1 MATLEI
7 EHVEKTLRGGQTVLR
22 DVSFAARD
30 GELLAVV
37 GPSGCGKSTLLRL
50 VAGLDSISA
59 GVIRIAGRTVNDLPP
74 QQRDVAMVFQNHAL
88 YPHMTVYENL
98 AFGLRVRGTP
108 RAQIGERVRQAAAH
122 LGLEAMLKRYPREL
136 SGGQRQRTAL
146 GRAMLRD
153 PALFLL
159 DEPLSSLDVPLRAE
173 LRRELAALHR
183 SLGTTMVYVTH
194 DQSEALSLGQRMVV
208 LAGGRVQQIDTPT
221 NVYHRPA
228 NRFVAGFV
236 GWPPMNF
243 LMADAFEDVTRV
255 PSGESGFEYGVRP
268 EAFSAQTNGA
278 DDLQLVGRIERIESQ
293 GSECHL
299 ELTHRLGR
307 VLARLRLEGM
317 PRVGDQIRLWVKRG
331 DLHAFDR
338 ASGRRVELT
347 ELIRCAVHPE
357 ERTG

>member
-1 MATLEI
+1 MAALEI
-7 EHVEKTLRGGQTVLR
+7 EHVEKTLRSGQSVLR
-22 DVSFAARD
+22 DVSFTARD

-50 VAGLDSISA
+50 VAGLDSITA
-59 GVIRIAGRTVNDLPP
+59 GVIRIGGRTVNEVPP

-108 RAQIGERVRQAAAH
+108 RTQIDRRVRQTAAQ

-146 GRAMLRD
+146 GRAMLRN

-208 LAGGRVQQIDTPT
+208 LAGGRVQQIDTPI

-243 LMADAFEDVTRV
+243 LTAESFDDGARV
-255 PSGESGFEYGVRP
+255 PAGASGLEYGVRP
-268 EAFSAQTNGA
+268 ESFSTQAGGP
-278 DDLQLVGRIERIESQ
+278 DDLQLAGRIERIESQ
-293 GSECHL
+293 GSECHI
-299 ELTHRLGR
+299 ELTQRFGR
-307 VLARLRLEGM
+307 VLARLRCEKL
-317 PRVGDQIRLWVKRG
+317 PRVGEQIRLWVRRS

-338 ASGRRVELT
+338 TNGQRVELMGL
-347 ELIRCAVHPE
+347 ERSGPRPE
-357 ERTG
+357 ERTQ

>member
-1 MATLEI
+1 MAALEI
-7 EHVEKTLRGGQTVLR
+7 EHVEKTLRSGLVVLR
-22 DVSFAARD
+22 DMSFTARD

-50 VAGLDSISA
+50 VAGLDSITA
-59 GVIRIAGRTVNDLPP
+59 GVIRIGGRTVNELPP

-108 RAQIGERVRQAAAH
+108 RAQIGPRVRQAAAQ
-122 LGLEAMLKRYPREL
+122 LSLEAMLKRYPREL

-146 GRAMLRD
+146 GRAMLRN

-173 LRRELAALHR
+173 LRRELSELHR
-183 SLGTTMVYVTH
+183 SLATTMVYVTH

-208 LAGGRVQQIDTPT
+208 LADGRVQQIDTPI
-221 NVYHRPA
+221 NVYNRPA

-243 LMADAFEDVTRV
+243 LTADSFDDVARV
-255 PSGESGFEYGVRP
+255 PVGAIGLEYGVRP
-268 EAFSAQTNGA
+268 ESFSTQAGGP
-278 DDLQLVGRIERIESQ
+278 DDLQLTGRIERIESQ
-293 GSECHL
+293 GGECHV

-307 VLARLRLEGM
+307 ALARLRPENI
-317 PRVGDQIRLWVKRG
+317 PRVGEQIRLWVKR
-331 DLHAFDR
+331 DDVHAFGR
-338 ASGRRVELT
+338 ANGERVELAR
-347 ELIRCAVHPE
+347 LVRSGARAE
-357 ERTG
+357 ERME

>member
-1 MATLEI
+1 MADLEI
-7 EHVEKTLRGGQTVLR
+7 EHVEKILRSGQVVLR
-22 DVSFAARD
+22 DVTCAARD

-50 VAGLDSISA
+50 VAGLESVTA
-59 GVIRIAGRTVNDLPP
+59 GVIRIGGRTVNELPP

-108 RAQIGERVRQAAAH
+108 RVHIDQRVRQAAAH

-146 GRAMLRD
+146 GRAMLRN
-153 PALFLL
+153 PAVFLL

-173 LRRELAALHR
+173 LRRELAGLHR
-183 SLGTTMVYVTH
+183 SLGTTMIYVTH

-208 LAGGRVQQIDTPT
+208 LAAGRVQQVDTPA

-228 NRFVAGFV
+228 NRFVAGFI

-243 LMADAFEDVTRV
+243 LTADAFDDAAHV
-255 PSGESGFEYGVRP
+255 PVGEGWLEYGVRP
-268 EAFSAQTNGA
+268 ESFSAQPGDRSDVPLTC
-278 DDLQLVGRIERIESQ
+278 RIERIESQ
-293 GSECHL
+293 GSEWHL

-307 VLARLRLEGM
+307 VLARLRPEAAL
-317 PRVGDQIRLWVKRG
+317 RVGEEIRLWVKRG

-338 ASGRRVELT
+338 TSGERVEL
-347 ELIRCAVHPE
+347 RP
-357 ERTG
+357 

>member
-1 MATLEI
+1 MAALEI
-7 EHVEKTLRGGQTVLR
+7 ERVEKTLRSGQTVLR

-50 VAGLDSISA
+50 VAGLDSMTA
-59 GVIRIAGRTVNDLPP
+59 GVIRIGGRTVNELPP

-108 RAQIGERVRQAAAH
+108 RAQIGERVRQAAVH
-122 LGLEAMLKRYPREL
+122 LGLESMLKRFPREL

-173 LRRELAALHR
+173 LRRELTALHR

-194 DQSEALSLGQRMVV
+194 DQSEALSLGQRLVV
-208 LAGGRVQQIDTPT
+208 LAGGRVQQIDTPI

-228 NRFVAGFV
+228 NRFVAAFV

-243 LMADAFEDVTRV
+243 LTADAFADVTRV
-255 PSGESGFEYGVRP
+255 PSGEREFEYGVRP
-268 EAFSAQTNGA
+268 EAFSAQAGGP
-278 DDLQLVGRIERIESQ
+278 DDLQVVGRIERIESQ

-299 ELTHRLGR
+299 ELTHRFGQ
-307 VLARLRLEGM
+307 VLARLRPEVV
-317 PRVGDQIRLWVKRG
+317 PRVGEQMRLWVKRG
-331 DLHAFDR
+331 DLHAFDPV
-338 ASGRRVELT
+338 SGQRVELT
-347 ELIRCAVHPE
+347 EQSRCGVRPDQ
-357 ERTG
+357 RTG